1 MDQDDLMIFQMMS
14 MLACNSKDFFTSH
27 EMEEGPWESVNLT
40 IGVQDVFQG
49 V

>member
-1 MDQDDLMIFQMMS
+1 MIFQMMS
-14 MLACNSKDFFTSH
+14 MMACNSKEFFTSH

>member
-1 MDQDDLMIFQMMS
+1 MDQDALMIFQMMS
-14 MLACNSKDFFTSH
+14 MLACNSKKNYTSH
-27 EMEEGPWESVNLT
+27 EMEEGPWQSVNPA